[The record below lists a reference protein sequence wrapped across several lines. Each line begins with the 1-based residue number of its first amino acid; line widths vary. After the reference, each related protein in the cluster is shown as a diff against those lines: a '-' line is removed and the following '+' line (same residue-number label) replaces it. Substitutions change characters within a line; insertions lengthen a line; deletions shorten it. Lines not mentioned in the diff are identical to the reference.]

1 MLKKNK
7 ILFTVFLITVLSI
20 KGCGIFDTRDPEEPA
35 NIRSTFVPPTT
46 PEIVIDNLSFSIL
59 EKNSQNY
66 IKCISASNFLYVPDS
81 KSQLVYGQIFE
92 NWDPLDEKRYM
103 DNLISQTNTHASSV
117 LFLDNEIYTQ
127 ITSDSVSF
135 QADYIIVYQHN
146 RINLPKSAIGNLLLT
161 LNTDENDLY
170 SITRWQDF
178 RQNDTDFTWS
188 ELKANF
194 SN

>member
-59 EKNSQNY
+59 EKNSENY
-66 IKCISASNFLYVPDS
+66 VKCISASNFLYVPDS

>member
-1 MLKKNK
+1 LLKKNK
-7 ILFTVFLITVLSI
+7 ILFTVFLITVLLI
-20 KGCGIFDTRDPEEPA
+20 KGCGIFDTRNPEEPA

-59 EKNSQNY
+59 EKNSENY
-66 IKCISASNFLYVPDS
+66 VKCISASNFLYVPDS

>member
-7 ILFTVFLITVLSI
+7 ILVLLLAAVFLM
-20 KGCGIFDTRDPEEPA
+20 KGCGIFDTRDPEEPS

-59 EKNSQNY
+59 EKNSENY
-66 IKCISASNFLYVPDS
+66 IKCISASNFQYVPDS
-81 KSQLVYGQIFE
+81 KSQLLYGQIFQ
-92 NWDPLDEKRYM
+92 NWDPLAEKRYM
-103 DNLISQTNTHASSV
+103 DNLISQTNTNASSV
-117 LFLDNEIYTQ
+117 LFLDNETITQ
-127 ITSDSVSF
+127 ITADSASY

-146 RINLPKSAIGNLLLT
+146 RVNLPKSATGNLLLT
-161 LNTDENDLY
+161 LNSDENYLY

>member
-7 ILFTVFLITVLSI
+7 ILFTVFLITVLLI
-20 KGCGIFDTRDPEEPA
+20 KGCGIFDTRNPEEPA

-59 EKNSQNY
+59 EKNSENY
-66 IKCISASNFLYVPDS
+66 VKCISASNFLYVPDS